1 MLSSLKNVFVKVYI
15 SIGKG
20 IRLISKAR
28 TFFADI
34 DKEGHGLNQEKYL
47 KSWLGLGPIFFESTT
62 PEVFKTTFRE
72 IADFRHSEKLNQT
85 HILGAGLLNK
95 VQFFKH
101 KSKKI
106 IK

>member
-1 MLSSLKNVFVKVYI
+1 MTSPSLTPH
-15 SIGKG
+15 G
-20 IRLISKAR
+20 
-28 TFFADI
+28 
-34 DKEGHGLNQEKYL
+34 GLNQEKYL
-47 KSWLGLGPIFFESTT
+47 KLCRLGPIFFESTT